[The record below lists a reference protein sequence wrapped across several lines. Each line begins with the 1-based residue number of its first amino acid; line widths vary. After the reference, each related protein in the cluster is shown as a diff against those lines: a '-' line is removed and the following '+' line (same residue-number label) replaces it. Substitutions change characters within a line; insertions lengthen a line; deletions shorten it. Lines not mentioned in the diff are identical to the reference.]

1 MRFMPALASVC
12 TLIALAGPG
21 HADPGAE
28 EGTDNAAFLASL
40 RNAGITYN
48 NADQAITAGHA
59 VCGLI
64 DNGESGLEVLKDLKS
79 TNPGFTTDGAA
90 QFAAIAARSY
100 CPQQLAPSS
109 GAGAK

>member
-1 MRFMPALASVC
+1 MRFITALGGIFA
-12 TLIALAGPG
+12 LIALAVPG
-21 HADPGAE
+21 HADPGVE
-28 EGTDNAAFLASL
+28 EGRDNGAFLASL

-64 DNGESGLEVLKDLKS
+64 DNGESGLEVLKDLKN

-109 GAGAK
+109 GEGAK